1 MDLSTHIIQ
10 FRKNNNKSNGKPS
23 SHLNVEMTEV
33 QEVILNLSINYIKIG
48 RLLNDAGGK
57 GARTN
62 IVERRLTSTG
72 EVEIF
77 GALKTLMGG

>member
-33 QEVILNLSINYIKIG
+33 QE
-48 RLLNDAGGK
+48 
-57 GARTN
+57 
-62 IVERRLTSTG
+62 
-72 EVEIF
+72 EIF
-77 GALKTLMGG
+77 NNSANIIL